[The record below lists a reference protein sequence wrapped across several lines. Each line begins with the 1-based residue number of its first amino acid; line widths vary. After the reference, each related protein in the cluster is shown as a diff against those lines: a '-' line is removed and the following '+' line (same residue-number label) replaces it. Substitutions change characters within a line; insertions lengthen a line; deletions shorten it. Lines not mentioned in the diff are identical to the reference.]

1 MDPQATSLARSP
13 SPTPAAL
20 WVREEGATVTSL
32 RVNGGETL
40 YRLPADVENLRS
52 GFRGKGDVKGEVA
65 VHATFVAS
73 DLENMLGVVQVMSNP
88 LATLNGRNLDVA
100 SLSVRIQQL
109 EAEKGQLLQ
118 QLKLEQERSQ
128 RMFEVERDLK
138 QIIAA
143 KEAETAELHRQLKLL
158 RDQVAT
164 LEDSEKESADRIS
177 ALEHKI
183 DALGLRQL
191 SRGF

>member
-1 MDPQATSLARSP
+1 
-13 SPTPAAL
+13 
-20 WVREEGATVTSL
+20 
-32 RVNGGETL
+32 
-40 YRLPADVENLRS
+40 
-52 GFRGKGDVKGEVA
+52 
-65 VHATFVAS
+65 
-73 DLENMLGVVQVMSNP
+73 
-88 LATLNGRNLDVA
+88 LDVA
-100 SLSVRIQQL
+100 SLSVRLQQL
-109 EAEKGQLLQ
+109 EAEKGPLLQ
-118 QLKLEQERSQ
+118 QFKLEQERSQ
-128 RMFEVERDLK
+128 RMLEVECDLK

-143 KEAETAELHRQLKLL
+143 KEAEASELHRQLKLL